1 MNQSQKISLF
11 ILRISM
17 GWLFLYAGVTKL
29 IDPTW
34 SSAGYIGSAKTFASF
49 YQWLLSPSLLTIVN
63 LVNEWG
69 LTLLGISLILGVAV
83 RISSILGAV
92 LMMMYY
98 FVILQFPYPNPH
110 SYIVDEHIIYA
121 LVLVFLAAMRAGKIW
136 GIGSMCKEWP
146 LCKTFPSLHNWLD

>member
-1 MNQSQKISLF
+1 MTQSQKVSLF

-29 IDPTW
+29 LNPAW
-34 SSAGYIGSAKTFASF
+34 SSAGYIGNAKTFVSF
-49 YQWLLSPSLLTIVN
+49 YQWLLSPSLLPIIN

-69 LTLLGISLILGVAV
+69 LTLLGISLILGIAV
-83 RISSILGAV
+83 RISSVLGAA

-98 FVILQFPYPNPH
+98 FVILEFPYPNLH

-121 LVLVFLAAMRAGKIW
+121 LVLIFLATIRAGKIW
-136 GIGSMCKEWP
+136 GIGSMCAKWP
-146 LCKTFPSLHNWLD
+146 LCKTFPSLHNLLD